1 MFIYKTAFDLIEPKH
16 DLMRLLLH
24 SQANRAGLGE
34 ETKCEQIVAPTII
47 VCWILSPCNPM
58 HASRHLTFLAGGY

>member
-1 MFIYKTAFDLIEPKH
+1 MTYGHTFPHFDFVVMFIYKTAFDLIEPEH

-34 ETKCEQIVAPTII
+34 TKCE
-47 VCWILSPCNPM
+47 
-58 HASRHLTFLAGGY
+58 